1 MPACL
6 PLLDRDRGDALLI
19 RAVDIRRQIDN
30 LLDEAPRGSQRP
42 RGRAPGCLTTI
53 PRPSRRPGLRLRP
66 RRYPT
71 VDVESHQGESLPV
84 TLMQRAW

>member
-30 LLDEAPRGSQRP
+30 LLDEAHEVRSDLE
-42 RGRAPGCLTTI
+42 A
-53 PRPSRRPGLRLRP
+53 GLP
-66 RRYPT
+66 
-71 VDVESHQGESLPV
+71 
-84 TLMQRAW
+84 AA